1 MRIKTKFRG
10 IIDGKGEDL
19 RINGAM
25 KKNPKKNEKLEK
37 KEMTKGS
44 SPLNKNKDFQERE
57 GNHGGF
63 KRKNS

>member
-1 MRIKTKFRG
+1 
-10 IIDGKGEDL
+10 L